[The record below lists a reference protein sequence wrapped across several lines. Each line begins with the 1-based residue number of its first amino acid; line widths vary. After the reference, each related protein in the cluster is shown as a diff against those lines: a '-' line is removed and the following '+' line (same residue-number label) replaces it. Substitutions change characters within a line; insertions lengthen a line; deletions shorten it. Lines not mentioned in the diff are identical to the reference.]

1 MNNDL
6 QHHGIKGQ
14 KWGVRRFQN
23 KDGSL
28 TAKGKKRYND
38 DEYDE
43 ERERLEQE
51 VAARRGVKYVR
62 KTKKEREEE
71 DAENERRAK
80 ERLAKEDAAYK
91 RTEDKMKEID
101 KKLQAKYDFN
111 SSDDV
116 DKYYKEYDEEWF
128 KILYEERKKEG
139 LSHSDMSKDE
149 LQHHGVKGMKW
160 GVRRYRNRDGSLTP
174 AGKKRYNDSA
184 PAHEHHKRVYDG
196 KKASQLSDQELR
208 DRLNRLNMEKQ
219 YSMLTATETKAG
231 KKFVKDV
238 MYNAGKNVATES
250 TKKYMAMGVAFVAG
264 LVAKNEKV
272 QETTKKA
279 ASAVSKAIAKRK

>member
-1 MNNDL
+1 
-6 QHHGIKGQ
+6 
-14 KWGVRRFQN
+14 
-23 KDGSL
+23 
-28 TAKGKKRYND
+28 
-38 DEYDE
+38 
-43 ERERLEQE
+43 
-51 VAARRGVKYVR
+51 
-62 KTKKEREEE
+62 
-71 DAENERRAK
+71 
-80 ERLAKEDAAYK
+80 
-91 RTEDKMKEID
+91 
-101 KKLQAKYDFN
+101 
-111 SSDDV
+111 
-116 DKYYKEYDEEWF
+116 
-128 KILYEERKKEG
+128 
-139 LSHSDMSKDE
+139 
-149 LQHHGVKGMKW
+149 MKW

-174 AGKKRYNDSA
+174 AGKKRYSDSA

-272 QETTKKA
+272 QETSKKA
-279 ASAVSKAIAKRK
+279 ASAISKALIKKK